1 MSKRKIIVSII
12 GIAAIIAIYFGVKG
26 IKSYMDLKTYQKQ
39 VNDIVISEVDLTKVP
54 DGTYEGSTETLWV
67 AAEVKVTVKD
77 HKITKIDLVKHK
89 YDRGKPAEV
98 LVDKVVEDQKVK
110 VDTVSGATVSSKV
123 ILKSIEKALES
134 AGK

>member
-12 GIAAIIAIYFGVKG
+12 GIVAIIAVYFGVKG
-26 IKSYMDLKTYQKQ
+26 IKSYMDLKKYQKQ
-39 VNDIVISEVDLTKVP
+39 VNDIVISDVDLTKVP

-67 AAEVKVTVKD
+67 AADVKVTVKD

-89 YDRGKPAEV
+89 YERGKPAEV

-123 ILKSIEKALES
+123 ILKSIENALES
-134 AGK
+134 ASK

>member
-12 GIAAIIAIYFGVKG
+12 GIAAIIGIYFGVKG

-39 VNDIVISEVDLTKVP
+39 VNDIIISEVDLTKVP

-67 AAEVKVTVKD
+67 AAEVKVTVKS

-110 VDTVSGATVSSKV
+110 IDTVSGATVSSKV
-123 ILKSIEKALES
+123 ILKSIENALES
-134 AGK
+134 ASK